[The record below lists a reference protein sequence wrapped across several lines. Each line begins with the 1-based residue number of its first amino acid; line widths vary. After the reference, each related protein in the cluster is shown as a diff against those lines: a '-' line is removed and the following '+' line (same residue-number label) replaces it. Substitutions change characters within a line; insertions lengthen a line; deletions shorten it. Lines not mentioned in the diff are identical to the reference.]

1 MILMKKVINLQLV
14 LVLFDLNIKQGLSI
28 MNIRQLVSEY
38 ENLEKMPIV
47 DDASLE
53 RYIEF
58 IFSLNTKD
66 PEVSVF
72 ICIFKDF
79 ILRKITTACVLC
91 PGIDVQGIY
100 EILSFDYKFNKVL
113 YSVFVLN
120 KLNYEDRQLL
130 NYYLIF
136 HPFFEFKITSEQ
148 YINITRGYYA
158 RDYSKMISDNIF
170 ISIDNFFRRRI
181 YKIFKHTLEDPIE
194 NIFRY
199 DALNEAADPYNSYTI
214 RIRLN

>member
-28 MNIRQLVSEY
+28 MNIRQLVNEY
-38 ENLEKMPIV
+38 ENLEKIPIV

-72 ICIFKDF
+72 ICIFKDS

-91 PGIDVQGIY
+91 PGIDVQSIY

-148 YINITRGYYA
+148 YINIA
-158 RDYSKMISDNIF
+158 RDYNKMISDNIF

-181 YKIFKHTLEDPIE
+181 YKIFKHTLGDPIE
-194 NIFRY
+194 NIFQY
-199 DALNEAADPYNSYTI
+199 DAVNEASDPDSYTI